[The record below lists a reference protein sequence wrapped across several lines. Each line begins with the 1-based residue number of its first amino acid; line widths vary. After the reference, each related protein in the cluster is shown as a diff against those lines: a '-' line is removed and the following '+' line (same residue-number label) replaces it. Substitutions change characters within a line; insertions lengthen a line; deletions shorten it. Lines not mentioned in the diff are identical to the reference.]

1 MSELFRRGDT
11 VGVAETTSGGLL
23 SAALWSSPIGS
34 RVFKGAGVR
43 LAYGINRAADEETA
57 PGPHMVHSHTVHPR
71 PSTRCTRGLL
81 SPCTACGTGSAC
93 GLGEP
98 ALLGSALVEAGLL
111 TT

>member
-57 PGPHMVHSHTVHPR
+57 PGPHMVHSHTVHLP
-71 PSTRCTRGLL
+71 
-81 SPCTACGTGSAC
+81 
-93 GLGEP
+93 LG
-98 ALLGSALVEAGLL
+98 ALLELHCMVWECSSA
-111 TT
+111 